1 MKMKGTFG
9 VTGLGLSLG
18 LGLALTSSLVGGT
31 AQAAAPAAAPAPNA
45 VLAPAPRRGAR
56 NEDAR
61 YREAVAARD
70 ARMAKLSPVTD
81 AVLAN
86 PPESDWLVWRR
97 TYEGLGYS
105 PLAQITKRNV
115 ANLSVAWS
123 WPLPVSPNEITPL
136 IHEGVMF
143 IASANRIFALDAA
156 TGDQLWQHT
165 RQLPEGNTGAG
176 LRAKNLAIH
185 EDRLFV
191 TTADRHLM
199 ALDMRTG
206 KMLWDQALVPADAAG
221 VNVTG
226 GPIVARGKVI
236 IGVTSCN
243 TFKGGCYIVA
253 LDSKTGAEAWRF
265 YTIARPGEPGGDT
278 WNGAPLD
285 ERFGGAIWTSGS
297 YDPELNLVYIGL
309 GQTYNAATLLTP
321 RPGQTAV
328 SNNDALYTSATVA
341 LNPDTGKLVWHYQ
354 HFNRDIWDMDWVF
367 ERSLMTLPVNG
378 INRKVVVTGGKL
390 AIFDAL
396 DRTNGQYLFSKDV
409 GIQNLVSSIDPVTG
423 KKNVDPRFTPE
434 ANVPHTICPHA
445 GGARSWPST
454 AYNPRSGI
462 LFVPLVES
470 CMDFTWR
477 QRTASETAAGGSDI
491 GWVLKPR
498 ADTDGNFGRVD
509 AIDLKT
515 GKTVWSQRRRAP
527 EISALLATGGG
538 LVFAGSRDRVFRAMD
553 EATGKILWQT
563 KLSTVPSSFP
573 ITYSV
578 AGKQY
583 VAVVSGGGG
592 AHEATWPTLTPEIEN
607 PAGSTS
613 VWVFALPDR

>member
-1 MKMKGTFG
+1 MRTRPVKIKS
-9 VTGLGLSLG
+9 GLVAAST
-18 LGLALTSSLVGGT
+18 LGLALASGFMIDT
-31 AQAAAPAAAPAPNA
+31 A
-45 VLAPAPRRGAR
+45 LAQRGAR
-56 NEDAR
+56 NEDAI
-61 YREAVAARD
+61 YRAATATRD
-70 ARMAKLSPVTD
+70 AKMAKLSTVTD
-81 AVLAN
+81 ATLAN

-105 PLAQITKRNV
+105 PLAQINKRNV
-115 ANLSVAWS
+115 GNLSVAWS
-123 WPLPVSPNEITPL
+123 WPLPISGNEITPL
-136 IHEGVMF
+136 IHDGIMY
-143 IASANRIFALDAA
+143 ISSANKVFALDAA
-156 TGDQLWQHT
+156 TGDQVWQYT
-165 RQLPEGNTGAG
+165 RQLPEGYSVSRQT
-176 LRAKNLAIH
+176 KNMAIY
-185 EDRLFV
+185 EDRVFV
-191 TTADRHLM
+191 ATGDRHM
-199 ALDMRTG
+199 VALDMRSG
-206 KMLWDQALVPADAAG
+206 KVVWDTELVPAGAAG

-226 GPIVARGKVI
+226 GPIVVRGKVI

-243 TFKGGCYIVA
+243 TFKGGCYIMA

-297 YDPELNLVYIGL
+297 YDPELNLLYYGL

-321 RPGQTAV
+321 RQGQTTV
-328 SNNDALYTSATVA
+328 GPNDALYTAATVA

-354 HFNRDIWDMDWVF
+354 HFNRDVWDMDWVF

-378 INRKVVVTGGKL
+378 VNRKVVVTAGKL

-396 DRTNGQYLFSKDV
+396 DRTTGQYLFSKDV
-409 GIQNLVSSIDPVTG
+409 GLQNLVSSIDPVTG
-423 KKNVDPRFTPE
+423 KKTVDPQFAQPE
-434 ANVPHTICPHA
+434 ANVPKSICPHA

-454 AYNPRSGI
+454 AYNPKSGI
-462 LFVPLVES
+462 MYIPLVES

-477 QRTASETAAGGSDI
+477 LRSPTETAAGGSDI

-498 ADTDGNFGRVD
+498 PDTDGNFGRVD
-509 AIDLKT
+509 AIDMKT
-515 GKTVWSQRRRAP
+515 KKTLWSQRRRAP

-538 LVFAGSRDRVFRAMD
+538 LVFAGSRDRQFRAMD
-553 EATGKILWQT
+553 ESTGKTLWET

-578 AGKQY
+578 GGKQY

-613 VWVFALPDR
+613 VWVFALPGNK